1 MLAVGILSTECS
13 LCAQANCCNLV
24 NACFLDPACKAF
36 ETCLQNCANTNEA
49 QDGGSVDASAAAMDS
64 CDQTCLNNTTKV
76 AAAEHNAW
84 APQCVLPKCAKACG
98 L

>member
-1 MLAVGILSTECS
+1 MLVVGILSTECS
-13 LCAQANCCNLV
+13 LCAQANCCNVV

-36 ETCLQNCANTNEA
+36 ETCLQNCANSNEV
-49 QDGGSVDASAAAMDS
+49 QDGGSTDAAAAAEQS
-64 CDQTCLNNTTKV
+64 CEQTCTANTTKV

-84 APQCVLPKCAKACG
+84 APQCVAAKCSKECG